1 MFLVVL
7 FYSFLVISCSLHT
20 KSHGY
25 LDYDSFICWIMW
37 PNSPQCVQ
45 RLNIILYEKEH
56 CTILYIINK
65 IIMNNEN
72 YMIHCVWFDLVK
84 HVVEIS

>member
-1 MFLVVL
+1 M
-7 FYSFLVISCSLHT
+7 
-20 KSHGY
+20 
-25 LDYDSFICWIMW
+25 LDYVA
-37 PNSPQCVQ
+37 NSPQCVQ
-45 RLNIILYEKEH
+45 WLNIILYEKEH

>member
-1 MFLVVL
+1 
-7 FYSFLVISCSLHT
+7 
-20 KSHGY
+20 
-25 LDYDSFICWIMW
+25 MW

-65 IIMNNEN
+65 IIMNNEDCMFG
-72 YMIHCVWFDLVK
+72 YDSLCVV
-84 HVVEIS
+84 